1 MSQTKQTS
9 TPTIQWDAIIQD
21 LLILLL
27 ISGVLTGLSIFIQKS
42 FTISNPAQELVS
54 IIQKG
59 KLEKGRDPVFEK
71 ALVTNLKGDPDFIN
85 TPDFSG
91 RTPLMWAAYT
101 HYNDPKSALESDVTR
116 LYYVGKML
124 ALPDIAVH
132 ATDREGWTALHWA
145 AWSGMPLTV
154 EALLKAGSPIDRA
167 ENNGFTP
174 LMLAAMRGNVTT
186 VNELLE
192 MGANPSLRNKAGKTA
207 LDLAVA
213 DGQAYEKNNSWL
225 FQKTYSVLRALCF
238 EATRKVLQGGEA
250 PTMKRLEQLAA
261 ERRKGGENAAERTAF

>member
-1 MSQTKQTS
+1 MSQETQQQ
-9 TPTIQWDAIIQD
+9 TIQWNAIVLD
-21 LLILLL
+21 LLILLF
-27 ISGVLTGLSIFIQKS
+27 ISGVLTVMSISIQKS

-71 ALVTNLKGDPDFIN
+71 ALADNLKGDPGFIN

-91 RTPLMWAAYT
+91 RTPLMWASYT
-101 HYNDPKSALESDVTR
+101 HYNNPQKALESDETR

-124 ALPDIAVH
+124 SLPGIAVD

-145 AWSGMPLTV
+145 AWSGMPRTV
-154 EALLKAGSPIDRA
+154 DALLKAGTPIDQA

-174 LMLAAMRGNVTT
+174 LMLAAMRGNVNT
-186 VNELLE
+186 VRELLE
-192 MGANPSLRNKAGKTA
+192 RGANVSARNKAGKTA
-207 LDLAVA
+207 LDLAVV

-225 FQKTYSVLRALCF
+225 FQKTYSPLRALSF
-238 EATRKVLQGGEA
+238 EATRNALKGGASPAYNAPEPKEADRREGGAGAPEA
-250 PTMKRLEQLAA
+250 PAS
-261 ERRKGGENAAERTAF
+261 